1 MSHTSNPPLLA
12 VHEITKPK
20 QEREQEM
27 TTTTKDL
34 CWGIA
39 IIAFAVVGWRPLCIL
54 IGKLCGWC

>member
-1 MSHTSNPPLLA
+1 MRFQ
-12 VHEITKPK
+12 PK

-39 IIAFAVVGWRPLCIL
+39 IIAFAVVGWRPVCVL
-54 IGKLCGWC
+54 IGHLMGWL

>member
-12 VHEITKPK
+12 VHEIPNPNRKEK
-20 QEREQEM
+20 EM

-39 IIAFAVVGWRPLCIL
+39 IIAFAVVGWRPVCIL

>member
-12 VHEITKPK
+12 VHEITYPNRKEK
-20 QEREQEM
+20 EM

-39 IIAFAVVGWRPLCIL
+39 IIAFAVVGWRPVCVL
-54 IGKLCGWC
+54 IGHLMGWL